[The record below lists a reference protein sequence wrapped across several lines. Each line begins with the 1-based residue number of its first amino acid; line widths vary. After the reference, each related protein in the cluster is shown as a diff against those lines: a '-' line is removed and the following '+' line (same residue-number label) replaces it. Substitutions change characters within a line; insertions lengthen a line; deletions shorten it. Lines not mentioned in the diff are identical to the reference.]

1 MPSSVATRY
10 FPVPIKN
17 ACIFY
22 GYPLSRRQ
30 EEGFFFADHRVMC
43 VSKGAD
49 TPDLAAKGGGQAG
62 AAEAVLPD
70 GEADAGG
77 RDVLRQ
83 VEVVAVKRMDGED
96 VAMGTV
102 AGRGACA
109 AVVVIAIVVAA
120 VAGTGGQAVHSG
132 VFREAAH
139 VRREVDDVPVP
150 KTGTGRGVGVVAGQ
164 GEALGAGG
172 LAQCSSGE
180 RLAPPAPLWTC
191 GSGRV
196 SLLLKVGEVR
206 VKGAVMAGSWVIE
219 AGG

>member
-1 MPSSVATRY
+1 M
-10 FPVPIKN
+10 
-17 ACIFY
+17 
-22 GYPLSRRQ
+22 
-30 EEGFFFADHRVMC
+30 
-43 VSKGAD
+43 D
-49 TPDLAAKGGGQAG
+49 TPDLAAKGSGQAG

-83 VEVVAVKRMDGED
+83 VEVVAVERMDGED
-96 VAMGTV
+96 VAVGTV

-150 KTGTGRGVGVVAGQ
+150 EAGTGRGVGVVAGQ
-164 GEALGAGG
+164 GEAFGAGG
-172 LAQCSSGE
+172 WVGPVQF
-180 RLAPPAPLWTC
+180 
-191 GSGRV
+191 GRAI
-196 SLLLKVGEVR
+196 
-206 VKGAVMAGSWVIE
+206 GAACAAVDLRQRQGVVVIE
-219 AGG
+219 GGGGEGEGCCHGRLLGY